1 MIIKLTNKLDS
12 DEWHLDWSETSFF
25 KNKKKERKTGNQ
37 INYGLRA
44 HLYKLEGAVRRIASR
59 GLIPPNKVE
68 LLCNMTE
75 TWGESTIF
83 KWEVKAKEGD
93 PGHSQSY
100 SPEFNEVV

>member
-1 MIIKLTNKLDS
+1 
-12 DEWHLDWSETSFF
+12 
-25 KNKKKERKTGNQ
+25 
-37 INYGLRA
+37 
-44 HLYKLEGAVRRIASR
+44 
-59 GLIPPNKVE
+59 
-68 LLCNMTE
+68 MTE